1 LLAHRAGLPAV
12 REDLQFSDVANWD
25 RIAGVLAAEE
35 PLLPPGGT
43 HQYHALTFGWLVGE
57 IIRRITG
64 KGVAEFFAERI
75 AQPLD
80 VAAWIGVPEAV
91 LPRVAQLY
99 EASPPPDA
107 LPLPPGT
114 PPELAGLNDKAMTL
128 GSAFNVDFGEENTG
142 FNSDEVRQAVIP
154 GAGGIATAPALAT
167 IWSATV
173 SNAEVIRLLNE
184 EVIADMSQEQSSG
197 EPAVPLPG
205 PWARWGSGF
214 MLSSEVRPFLT
225 EASFGHDGVGG
236 QAAFA
241 DPEYKVGFAYLSNDL
256 QRLNDKRAV
265 LLVEVLRGL
274 LLS

>member
-1 LLAHRAGLPAV
+1 
-12 REDLQFSDVANWD
+12 
-25 RIAGVLAAEE
+25 
-35 PLLPPGGT
+35 
-43 HQYHALTFGWLVGE
+43 
-57 IIRRITG
+57 
-64 KGVAEFFAERI
+64 
-75 AQPLD
+75 
-80 VAAWIGVPEAV
+80 
-91 LPRVAQLY
+91 
-99 EASPPPDA
+99 
-107 LPLPPGT
+107 
-114 PPELAGLNDKAMTL
+114 MTL

-225 EASFGHDGVGG
+225 DASFGHDGVGG
-236 QAAFA
+236 QVAFA

-256 QRLNDKRAV
+256 QRINDKRAV
-265 LLVEVLRGL
+265 LLVEVLRDRL
-274 LLS
+274 LG